1 MSGADPTAAGSRFQG
16 VDVLLVEDETIVSFL
31 IEDMLTEL
39 GCTSVRHASGVSEAL
54 AILDGHR
61 PDVAI
66 LDVNLAGE
74 MGYAVAERLDAGN
87 IPFIFATGYG
97 GRGVPNRWSQRPVLQ
112 KPFRVEAIA
121 GALFSALG
129 R

>member
-74 MGYAVAERLDAGN
+74 MGYAVAERLEVATRLEREYPGA
-87 IPFIFATGYG
+87 FIDFVQSWLAPRART
-97 GRGVPNRWSQRPVLQ
+97 
-112 KPFRVEAIA
+112 
-121 GALFSALG
+121 
-129 R
+129 